1 MADPTGL
8 IANSGIELLT
18 FGTPNGVKASILLE
32 ELKEAYGKDYTVQTV
47 HIGKNIQKQP
57 WFTAINPNG
66 RIPAIVDHDRN
77 GFAVFEGLPILT
89 YLVRHYDPE
98 HRFSFPIDSDDYSVA
113 EQWIAWQHGGLGPMQ
128 GQANHFVRAAAEKIP
143 YPIQRYVGESERL
156 YGVLDARLA
165 DRDWVAGAGRG
176 RYSIADISLVGWVN
190 AALYSGLDLAGQ
202 FPNVRAWL
210 DRVLARPAV
219 QKGFLVPGGEPW
231 RISAASLEAA
241 LRGEE
246 GLEDLK
252 TSVEEARKVV
262 ADAKE
267 QYGYNT
273 MKRKLDSKDEPV
285 EATSKPE
292 PKPAK
297 AEKQSEAA
305 EPSFAELGLD
315 PRLVQ
320 AVAKQ
325 SFEKPTLVQR
335 KAIPLAIQGQ
345 DVLCKA
351 KTGSGKTAAY
361 VLPVL
366 SAILKRK
373 STDPAPF
380 TAGLILVPTRELADQ
395 VFKAIEQ
402 FSAYCA
408 KDIHAAKLTDNVSDA
423 VQRSLLANV
432 PDVVVSTPARA
443 WHSASSSAL
452 SLAKLQYLVLDEAD
466 LVLSYGY
473 DEDMENIARSLPK
486 GVQTTMMSATLSAEL
501 DTLKG
506 IFCRNPTVLDL
517 QEEFGAEDEKL
528 TQFYV
533 KCAEDDKWLVSYL
546 VFKLQ
551 LIKGPCLIF
560 VADIDRSYRLK
571 LFFEQFSIRSCVL
584 NSELPINTRIKI
596 IEEFNRGI
604 YDIII
609 ASDEKSE
616 LFGDE
621 GADAE
626 VEKKEPKKKSNGEED
641 SAEQPKKKR
650 RQKKDEEYGVSR
662 GRTARAGRAGIALSF
677 VIPKEFYGKHRPT
690 TIKSSE
696 KDEKVLA
703 KVTRQQEKL
712 GRKLE
717 PYNFNKSQM
726 EAFRYRMN
734 DALRAVT
741 KVAIREARTKE
752 LRQELLRSETLKR
765 YFEENPTE
773 LSHLRHD
780 GELGRTTRQQ
790 PHLKHV
796 PDYLLPKD
804 GKKALA
810 SEHVGFVPFK
820 KEGGKDRK
828 HRKGKPKGRSFRVG
842 GKKDPLKTF
851 KVRRKAK

>member
-1 MADPTGL
+1 MAEPTGL
-8 IANSGIELLT
+8 AAKSGIELLT
-18 FGTPNGVKASILLE
+18 FGTPNGVKASIILE
-32 ELKEAYGKDYTVQTV
+32 ELKQAYGTPYTVQT
-47 HIGKNIQKQP
+47 INISKNTQKAP
-57 WFTAINPNG
+57 WYTALNPNG
-66 RIPAIVDHDRN
+66 RIPTIIDHDRN
-77 GFAVFEGLPILT
+77 AFPVFEGLAILT
-89 YLVRHYDPE
+89 YLTRHYDRD
-98 HRFSFPIDSDDYSVA
+98 HLFSFPVESDEYSVA

-128 GQANHFVRAAAEKIP
+128 GQANHFLRAAPEKLG
-143 YPIQRYVGESERL
+143 YAIQRYVGEAERL
-156 YGVLDARLA
+156 YGILDKRLEG
-165 DRDWVAGAGRG
+165 REYVAGEGKG

-190 AALYSGLDLAGQ
+190 GSRFAGIDLGVQ
-202 FPNVRAWL
+202 FPNVHAWL
-210 DRVLARPAV
+210 ERVLARPAV
-219 QKGFLVPGGEPW
+219 QKGLAVPGGSVSSRSGLQQVP
-231 RISAASLEAA
+231 EAA
-241 LRGEE
+241 RRR
-246 GLEDLK
+246 
-252 TSVEEARKVV
+252 TSKPQRSNPPSFTPTRHH
-262 ADAKE
+262 D
-267 QYGYNT
+267 T
-273 MKRKLDSKDEPV
+273 MKRKLDKTGEPT
-285 EATSKPE
+285 EAPAPAEPDTKPSQPE
-292 PKPAK
+292 TQP
-297 AEKQSEAA
+297 A

-335 KAIPLAIQGQ
+335 KAIPLALQGQ

-366 SAILKRK
+366 SSILKRK
-373 STDPAPF
+373 ATDPTPF
-380 TAGLILVPTRELADQ
+380 TAALILVPTRELADQ
-395 VFKAIEQ
+395 VFKAIEE
-402 FSAYCA
+402 FTAFCA
-408 KDIHAAKLTDNVSDA
+408 KDIHAAKLTENVSDA

-443 WHSASSSAL
+443 WHSANSSAF
-452 SLAKLQYLVLDEAD
+452 SLARLQHLVLDEAD

-473 DEDMENIARSLPK
+473 DEDMENIARALPK
-486 GVQTTMMSATLSAEL
+486 GVQTVMMSATLSAEL
-501 DTLKG
+501 DALKG
-506 IFCRNPTVLDL
+506 IFCRNPTLLDL
-517 QEEFGAEDEKL
+517 KEEFGAEDEKL
-528 TQFYV
+528 TQLYV

-546 VFKLQ
+546 IFKLQ

-621 GADAE
+621 AAE
-626 VEKKEPKKKSNGEED
+626 GEGEKKESKKQSKSKQGD
-641 SAEQPKKKR
+641 DGAEQPKKKR
-650 RQKKDEEYGVSR
+650 KHKKDEEYGVSR

-677 VIPKEFYGKHRPT
+677 VIPKDQHGKHRPT
-690 TIKSSE
+690 TIKSTE
-696 KDEKVLA
+696 RDEKVLA
-703 KVTRQQEKL
+703 KVMRQQQKL
-712 GRKLE
+712 NRKLE

-726 EAFRYRMN
+726 DAFRYRMN

-741 KVAIREARTKE
+741 KVAIREARTRE

-804 GKKALA
+804 GTKGLETQK
-810 SEHVGFVPFK
+810 VGFVPFK

-828 HRKGKPKGRSFRVG
+828 HRKGKPKGRSFKMG